1 MFQVLIALLFILCHH
16 QSDGQ
21 PSSNMRIFRG
31 SDATKNKF
39 PWFIYIT
46 VRFPSLDDK
55 FGGGGVLISM
65 KHILT
70 VAHLFFGNDSDLTQ
84 HVPYDG
90 SAIAGLLDIKNPPYS
105 EGTEILFDS
114 SDVLLYPDDI
124 CPGTVWYLYYLP
136 IFFNKI
142 I

>member
-1 MFQVLIALLFILCHH
+1 MPLHIFIALLIILC
-16 QSDGQ
+16 QSAGQ
-21 PSSNMRIFRG
+21 PNSNMRIFRG
-31 SDATKNKF
+31 SDATKNMF
-39 PWFIYIT
+39 PSYIYIT
-46 VRFPSLDDK
+46 VIFPSLDDK
-55 FGGGGVLISM
+55 YHDGGGVLISM

-90 SAIAGLLDIKNPPYS
+90 SAIAGVLDIKNPPYS

-124 CPGTVWYLYYLP
+124 SPGTLW
-136 IFFNKI
+136 
-142 I
+142 